1 MLLNCSLIMCVL
13 ILSVV
18 GIVVFDLFVLL
29 SQIVGVQLS
38 WGACGSVMIESVLY
52 LGKSI
57 IVGSDP
63 ILAISE
69 LIYSTILSAL
79 LQRYLFQSG
88 PLFISPTH

>member
-1 MLLNCSLIMCVL
+1 MLSNCSLIMCVL
-13 ILSVV
+13 RLSVV
-18 GIVVFDLFVLL
+18 GIVVFGLFVVL

-38 WGACGSVMIESVLY
+38 WGAYGSVMIEFVLY

-57 IVGSDP
+57 RVGLDP

-88 PLFISPTH
+88 PLFKFPTN